1 MTAYRPGG
9 REVHIPLS
17 GSASEKETGSAPGPA
32 GVAPRAFGRFLD
44 TFGIPVVGR
53 PPGRDLAADAIRG
66 LAILL
71 VVLGHAISNAI
82 DLNHAARSDP
92 LFILSNFIY
101 TFHMPLFMAVAG
113 YVLYARRIRVLDRAT
128 RLLLPFF
135 AWIPVYWFVNRY
147 LRHFPWPVR
156 FGTTLK
162 DTVLRPGAGLW
173 FLPTLFLCT
182 LLLLVAVRLEKVRW
196 WLGEVSLAAMFVG
209 VNFIPYDNLGL
220 VQVKYFFFFFAAGYL
235 LAKHR
240 PRLERFSPG
249 QVNAAL
255 ALASAVFLGL
265 FALFY
270 RGGALKPYLFPITLP
285 DLFKTPGTYLVRYLM
300 AVLGV
305 FACVALV
312 RALGRGAP
320 GNALAWFGLVTMDI
334 YVAHGLMV
342 QLAFGGGWVKVLAG
356 FVLGVVLSLVLTLF
370 FLRQWWVTAMVFL
383 GIRPERNA
391 SGGTEPPAEESPPR
405 QSRSFATIQSS
416 FTRRI
421 GGPAG

>member
-1 MTAYRPGG
+1 M
-9 REVHIPLS
+9 
-17 GSASEKETGSAPGPA
+17 
-32 GVAPRAFGRFLD
+32 
-44 TFGIPVVGR
+44 VGR
-53 PPGRDLAADAIRG
+53 PPGRDPGVDALRG

-82 DLNHAARSDP
+82 DLNHASRSDA

-113 YVLYARRIRVLDRAT
+113 YVLYARRIKVPDRAL

-162 DTVLRPGAGLW
+162 DTILRPGAGLW

-235 LAKHR
+235 LAKHG
-240 PRLERFSPG
+240 PRLERLGAG

-255 ALASAVFLGL
+255 ALASAAFLGL

-270 RGGALKPYLFPITLP
+270 RYRTLKPYQFPITLP

-300 AVLGV
+300 AALGIA
-305 FACVALV
+305 ACVALV
-312 RALGRGAP
+312 RALGRGTP
-320 GNALAWFGLVTMDI
+320 GSALAWFGLVTMDI

-370 FLRQWWVTAMVFL
+370 ILRQWWVTAMVFL
-383 GIRPERNA
+383 GIK
-391 SGGTEPPAEESPPR
+391 PR
-405 QSRSFATIQSS
+405 FSRRDTI
-416 FTRRI
+416 
-421 GGPAG
+421 AGAFKTGEGNH